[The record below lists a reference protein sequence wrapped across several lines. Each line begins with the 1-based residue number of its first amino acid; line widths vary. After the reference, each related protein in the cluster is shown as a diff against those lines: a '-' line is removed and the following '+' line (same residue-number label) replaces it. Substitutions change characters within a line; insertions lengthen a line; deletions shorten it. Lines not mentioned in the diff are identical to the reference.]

1 MFLYLGENMTEPI
14 TDEDVH
20 RYAVSLGRAPAQL
33 LPRRAVLE
41 VRCPQCH
48 AAPGAPCMSRA
59 GARKSNH
66 LDRVFDRV
74 KILLANKS
82 S

>member
-1 MFLYLGENMTEPI
+1 MTAPI
-14 TDEDVH
+14 SDEEVL
-20 RYAVSLGRAPAQL
+20 RYAVSVGRAPAQL

-41 VRCPQCH
+41 VPCPQCH
-48 AAPGAPCMSRA
+48 AMPGAPCMSRG

-74 KILLANKS
+74 KILLAAQS